1 MTLSAASVRA
11 SVERGDPF
19 ALDPFLV
26 MLRCLPTDADGYFD
40 PSALATATHPPEA
53 DPPQPVAADPQ
64 TLDTQSDG
72 DYLDRVHPAHPVDSD
87 SPPHMAEVRE
97 AHRAGWS
104 EQDRLAF
111 LARVQR
117 IDPRERRS

>member
-1 MTLSAASVRA
+1 MTPSSASVRA
-11 SVERGDPF
+11 SVERGDPL
-19 ALDPFLV
+19 AIGVAASVNRRYVMSRPDPRFV
-26 MLRCLPTDADGYFD
+26 A
-40 PSALATATHPPEA
+40 ALADRPKPDPPEA
-53 DPPQPVAADPQ
+53 VAADPQ